1 MKMKMLTFLCK
12 IDTDWKFWSFL
23 TFISKDIREFER
35 MKEIFTVLKNQ
46 CFVEKKRGFA
56 SNRVNMVE
64 IWSLSLDSLKK
75 LKRYIDIFKKHLSY
89 KRILQ
94 NDLTKSKNDLTRDHI
109 IRASPVQIFS
119 KINAP
124 KNFVKIHRKYLCR
137 SLIYNKVPSW
147 KISQTHKKTSV
158 LESGVT
164 ISISKFRYTSIFVI
178 ALLINIYGFV
188 AFTQCAKP

>member
-1 MKMKMLTFLCK
+1 
-12 IDTDWKFWSFL
+12 
-23 TFISKDIREFER
+23 
-35 MKEIFTVLKNQ
+35 MKEIFSVLKNQ

-56 SNRVNMVE
+56 SNHVNMVE

-75 LKRYIDIFKKHLSY
+75 LKRYTDIFKKHLSY
-89 KRILQ
+89 KRNLQ
-94 NDLTKSKNDLTRDHI
+94 NDLTKSKNDLTKDHI

-124 KNFVKIHRKYLCR
+124 KNFLKIHRIYLCR

-147 KISQTHKKTSV
+147 KISPTHKKTSV
-158 LESGVT
+158 LEFGVT

-178 ALLINIYGFV
+178 ALLIKIYGFV